1 MVEENPG
8 PVWSLR
14 LQSRVSS
21 RYCSAVRLQV
31 RMICL
36 WWILFKT
43 LAVLAEA
50 ATSSGSA
57 EANAAAA
64 NRAAA
69 NAANPGAMGGV
80 ILPQLVLLQQAPA
93 PAGQNP
99 VPIGPGLVAFPL
111 LPQQQAAA
119 PQAQGAAP
127 QPVMPLLVLLP
138 QANVAGNGQP
148 APPLQLIPFSGL
160 NLQQGGAAAAA
171 GKARVKHSVSNW
183 LLRPA
188 EDVTTVT
195 QSPSASVSAAADF

>member
-1 MVEENPG
+1 M
-8 PVWSLR
+8 
-14 LQSRVSS
+14 
-21 RYCSAVRLQV
+21 

-57 EANAAAA
+57 EAIAAAA

-69 NAANPGAMGGV
+69 NGGGAKNAANPGAMGGA

-93 PAGQNP
+93 PAPVGQNP
-99 VPIGPGLVAFPL
+99 VPLGPGLVAFPL

-138 QANVAGNGQP
+138 QANAAGNGQA
-148 APPLQLIPFSGL
+148 APPLQLIPLPGL
-160 NLQQGGAAAAA
+160 NIQQGGAAAAAAA

-188 EDVTTVT
+188 EDVTMVT
-195 QSPSASVSAAADF
+195 QSPSTSVSAAVNV